1 MGPKA
6 SFRGVSFPPQ
16 KVSNPAIE
24 DAPLPQRVVLPL
36 GEDRDRVCQPVV
48 EVGEQVKTGQLVGQS
63 ADFLLAPV
71 HSSIS
76 GRVTDIRP
84 WFDQK
89 GGEVLSVIVESDGID
104 SWQEELRSDERFLE
118 RATVQILA
126 DLKASGVV
134 EIGPPAMP
142 LHAKFA
148 QPERPKEFLFLV
160 GIPRAK
166 MVDTVII
173 NGIDA
178 EPGMATKKAI
188 LQKNSSEIL
197 AGIKIIQKLLGSARV
212 VLAVGS
218 NGSLNSPLTSELAG
232 LGVRV
237 FQGKDK
243 YPLGLNPILIK
254 CVTGREIP
262 LPDGSEQDIG
272 VAVVDAVTLVHLVE
286 AVRDRKPQVEK
297 VVSVSGAGMSAVKNF
312 KVRLGTVI
320 SDLVEQ
326 LEVLKGE
333 PVKVIAGGAMTG
345 DALFSA
351 DIPVTKETDA
361 LVFQT
366 AGEAKSFSPDACINC
381 GMCVRH
387 CPAKLLPNELSK
399 YCEFSM
405 FEEARDEYLL
415 HCIECGICAYVCPE
429 KRPMLHLM
437 RYGKRELSLV

>member
-1 MGPKA
+1 MGLKA
-6 SFRGVSFPPQ
+6 SFRGVSLPPQ

-24 DAPLPQRVVLPL
+24 EAPLPQKVVLPL
-36 GEDRDRVCQPVV
+36 GQGGDRVCQPVV
-48 EVGEQVKTGQLVGQS
+48 EIGQQVKTGQLVGQS
-63 ADFLLAPV
+63 GDFLLAPV

-76 GRVTDIRP
+76 GRVAEIRP
-84 WFDQK
+84 WFDQL
-89 GGEVLSVIVESDGID
+89 GNQVLSVIIESDGND

-118 RATVQILA
+118 KERVQILT
-126 DLKASGVV
+126 DLKAAGVV

-166 MVDTVII
+166 TVDTVII

-178 EPGMATKKAI
+178 EPGMAVKGAV

-197 AGIKIIQKLLGSARV
+197 AGIKIVQKLLDSAQV

-218 NGSLNSPLTSELAG
+218 NGSPLTSELAA
-232 LGVRV
+232 LGVKV

-286 AVRDRKPQVEK
+286 AVRELKPQVEK
-297 VVSVSGAGMSAVKNF
+297 VVSVSGAGATAVKNY
-312 KVRLGTVI
+312 KVRLGTPI
-320 SDLVEQ
+320 SDLMEQ
-326 LEVLKGE
+326 LGTLKGE

-345 DALFSA
+345 VALFSL

-361 LVFQT
+361 LIFQT

-387 CPAKLLPNELSK
+387 CPARLIPSELSK
-399 YCEFSM
+399 YCEFNM
-405 FEEARDEYLL
+405 FEEARDKFLL
-415 HCIECGICAYVCPE
+415 HCIECGICAWVCPE

-437 RYGKRELSLV
+437 RYGKRELSLT